1 MERVAPVNSDH
12 FPVYIKLS
20 YEPHEKEEQ
29 PVIKPDADTEKKAKE
44 TIIEGKSDK
53 DKPGE

>member
-1 MERVAPVNSDH
+1 M
-12 FPVYIKLS
+12 YIKLQ

-29 PVIKPDADTEKKAKE
+29 PAVKPDTDTEKKAKE
-44 TIIEGKSDK
+44 TIREGKNDK